1 MTRQQIDE
9 ESSCFAPS
17 FEVEEEEGDSMRQ
30 TKVVSDPIERPKLLK
45 QLGLTEGVLQ
55 LAATKGYSA
64 WANLTMN
71 HPALYRGVV
80 PWGETM
86 AAFCD
91 SLIPLGWKRGE
102 HGGQPFI
109 MNTSLNF
116 AITIATGDENTGLKE
131 REPSTKSSK
140 GTRTKFAVT
149 NNALA
154 HTLFGD
160 IRSENR
166 KSLETRIT
174 WILLFR
180 LHQDETTSEIRCE
193 LSLPLKMNK
202 EGQIDQWLTRIIL
215 SSTPFGASTINVSSE
230 PRQTPNIEIDVT
242 RRRA

>member
-1 MTRQQIDE
+1 
-9 ESSCFAPS
+9 
-17 FEVEEEEGDSMRQ
+17 MRQ
-30 TKVVSDPIERPKLLK
+30 TEVVSDPIERPSRLK
-45 QLGLTEGVLQ
+45 GLGLTEGVLQ
-55 LAATKGYSA
+55 LAATKGFSA

-71 HPALYRGVV
+71 HPALYRGMV

-86 AAFCD
+86 AALCD
-91 SLIPLGWKRGE
+91 SLIPLGWTRGE
-102 HGGQPFI
+102 DGGQPFI
-109 MNTSLNF
+109 MNKSLNL
-116 AITIATGDENTGLKE
+116 AITVATGDENTGLKE

-166 KSLETRIT
+166 KNLETRVT
-174 WILLFR
+174 WILLFH
-180 LHQDETTSEIRCE
+180 LYQDEKTTEIRSE

-202 EGQIDQWLTRIIL
+202 EGQIDQWLTRIVLGSI
-215 SSTPFGASTINVSSE
+215 PFGGSTIKFLGE
-230 PRQTPNIEIDVT
+230 PPGSPEIEIDVT